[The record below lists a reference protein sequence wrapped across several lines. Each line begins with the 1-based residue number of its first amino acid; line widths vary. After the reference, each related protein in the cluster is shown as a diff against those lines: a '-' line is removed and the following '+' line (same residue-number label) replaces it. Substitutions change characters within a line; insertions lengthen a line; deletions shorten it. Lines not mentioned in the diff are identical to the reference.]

1 MCRSKRINRKEKEI
15 INIDGHPSPQQTGW
29 PPPLGAGGPEFMIL
43 EAVEAGMS
51 LAQMGAAIGAAIAVI
66 GAAFGIG
73 MIGKSATESSA
84 RQPSAASNIRTS
96 MILTAAFIEG
106 VALFAIVVCLL
117 VVLK

>member
-1 MCRSKRINRKEKEI
+1 MA
-15 INIDGHPSPQQTGW
+15 SPFGGW
-29 PPPLGAGGPEFMIL
+29 GAEFMIL

-73 MIGKSATESSA
+73 MIGKSATESIA
-84 RQPSAASNIRTS
+84 RQPSAAGNIRTA

-117 VVLK
+117 VVLQ